1 LRRRAG
7 ALRERQAQKKDTCGQ
22 FRTESKAASGEA
34 GESQGVVR
42 APWRTHLPA
51 VRAVWV
57 FHAGVVERAK
67 IAPLGSEAQ
76 IITLF
81 QGKQRG
87 HTQNWREISMA
98 NRKIKFPLWLMPET
112 KATVERLYRQDG
124 CSSQSEFMERAILF
138 YCGYLQS
145 EYAGDFLPKILGETL
160 EAILS
165 MFGDRIGRLLFK
177 QTVELDMGLSLL
189 AECVNLDESVL
200 RKQRAKSVND
210 VKRTNGQLR
219 LEQKLRTQDPFD
231 EWPD

>member
-1 LRRRAG
+1 MSRVPRRCPIFRAQPGVYPPETQNRTLRRRAG

-51 VRAVWV
+51 VRAVWG

-87 HTQNWREISMA
+87 SNEKYGVKA
-98 NRKIKFPLWLMPET
+98 KFALWITPEC
-112 KATVERLYRQDG
+112 KQHV
-124 CSSQSEFMERAILF
+124 
-138 YCGYLQS
+138 
-145 EYAGDFLPKILGETL
+145 
-160 EAILS
+160 
-165 MFGDRIGRLLFK
+165 LL
-177 QTVELDMGLSLL
+177 
-189 AECVNLDESVL
+189 L
-200 RKQRAKSVND
+200 R
-210 VKRTNGQLR
+210 
-219 LEQKLRTQDPFD
+219 
-231 EWPD
+231 

>member
-1 LRRRAG
+1 MSRVSRLCPIFRAQPGAYSSGAQKTGVAPPCGSVAGTPSTEAGAPAGGFRRRN
-7 ALRERQAQKKDTCGQ
+7 EPQAKKKDTCGQ

-51 VRAVWV
+51 VRAVWG
-57 FHAGVVERAK
+57 FDAGVVEKAK

-112 KATVERLYRQDG
+112 KATVERL
-124 CSSQSEFMERAILF
+124 
-138 YCGYLQS
+138 
-145 EYAGDFLPKILGETL
+145 
-160 EAILS
+160 
-165 MFGDRIGRLLFK
+165 
-177 QTVELDMGLSLL
+177 
-189 AECVNLDESVL
+189 
-200 RKQRAKSVND
+200 
-210 VKRTNGQLR
+210 
-219 LEQKLRTQDPFD
+219 
-231 EWPD
+231 